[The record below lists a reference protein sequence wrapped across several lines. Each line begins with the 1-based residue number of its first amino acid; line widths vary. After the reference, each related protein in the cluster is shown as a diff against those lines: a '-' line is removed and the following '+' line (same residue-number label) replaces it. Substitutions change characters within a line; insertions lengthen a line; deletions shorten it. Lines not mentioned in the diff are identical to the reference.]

1 MSAGREGAS
10 AVREMPVHGGQV
22 RQVMQQF
29 PDAPTPFID
38 LSTGISP
45 YGYPVVFPSQNALTR
60 LPEACEE
67 NALLE
72 AASRAYGVPSTD
84 MIAAVPGTQML
95 ISLLPYL
102 LTSRDVTIFGPTYSG
117 HETSW
122 RHAGVQVEIV
132 TEAAAFQD
140 AALKSG
146 RVCILC
152 NPNNPDGRL
161 LAAHEVSRLARQC
174 ESSGSWL
181 IVDEAFADFHDASV
195 IGMLPQPGLLVL
207 RSFGKSY
214 GLPGVRLGFLV
225 ADPVLAGA
233 ARALVG
239 SWPVGTLALEAG
251 IQALSDREWLDRSR
265 LQLQQDRKR
274 LEQLFREAGLEPLG
288 NCLLFMLIRTAQARD
303 LWRFL
308 CERGIVTRV
317 FPERPMDLRVG
328 LPRDESEWSRL
339 AAALLHWREH

>member
-10 AVREMPVHGGQV
+10 VVREMPVHGGQV
-22 RQVMQQF
+22 RQVMQRF

-45 YGYPVVFPSQNALTR
+45 YAYPVVFPSQDALTR
-60 LPEACEE
+60 LPETCEE
-67 NALLE
+67 DALLQ
-72 AASRAYGVPSTD
+72 AAARAYGVPSTD

-122 RHAGVQVEIV
+122 QYAGAQVEIV
-132 TEAAAFQD
+132 TDAAAFQD
-140 AALKSG
+140 ATMKSG

-161 LAAHEVSRLARQC
+161 LAASEVSRLARQC
-174 ESSGSWL
+174 EVSGSWL

-195 IGMLPQPGLLVL
+195 SRTLPQSGLLVL

-251 IQALSDREWLDRSR
+251 IQAFSDGGWLERSR
-265 LQLQQDRKR
+265 RQIQQDRKR
-274 LEQLFREAGLEPLG
+274 LEQLFRRAGLEPLG
-288 NCLLFMLIRTAQARD
+288 SCLLFMLIRMAQAQD
-303 LWRFL
+303 LWCFL
-308 CERGIVTRV
+308 CERGIVTRI
-317 FPERPMDLRVG
+317 FAERLTDLRVG
-328 LPRDESEWSRL
+328 LPRDEDEWSRL
-339 AAALLHWREH
+339 NAALLQWCEH